1 MLFDTQYTYAKKKK
15 KKTPYFNTLQKKT
28 EALDNRTF
36 MISLGDLQKDPKGDY
51 NPNYN
56 AKKFKFISEEVFGQ
70 QLLTQWHGMQIT
82 RDQRC
87 SLIRKWYSMIQAIV
101 DCKTTDGY
109 VLRVQALAFTKR
121 QITQVKKNCYAKN
134 SQVCFCLVFILLEL
148 FSSLHKRNNKK

>member
-1 MLFDTQYTYAKKKK
+1 
-15 KKTPYFNTLQKKT
+15 
-28 EALDNRTF
+28 
-36 MISLGDLQKDPKGDY
+36 
-51 NPNYN
+51 
-56 AKKFKFISEEVFGQ
+56 
-70 QLLTQWHGMQIT
+70 MQIT

-134 SQVCFCLVFILLEL
+134 SQV
-148 FSSLHKRNNKK
+148 